1 MKKVKKPPRCLA
13 SLPRFQ
19 PPATHVKLC
28 LSRMAGQGP
37 LQQLQ
42 EPPSSA
48 GFSDW
53 ACSFYKKRRPH
64 PPLRIPG
71 RGPAQFGASGK
82 TPLSAPIS
90 LFPGPQGA
98 QTFQL
103 LKG

>member
-1 MKKVKKPPRCLA
+1 MKRGSRPPRCLV

-19 PPATHVKLC
+19 PPATHVKLR

-64 PPLRIPG
+64 PPSEYQG
-71 RGPAQFGASGK
+71 EAQ
-82 TPLSAPIS
+82 LS
-90 LFPGPQGA
+90 LGPQEK
-98 QTFQL
+98 L
-103 LKG
+103 LFLLPFLSSQGLRGHRPFNC